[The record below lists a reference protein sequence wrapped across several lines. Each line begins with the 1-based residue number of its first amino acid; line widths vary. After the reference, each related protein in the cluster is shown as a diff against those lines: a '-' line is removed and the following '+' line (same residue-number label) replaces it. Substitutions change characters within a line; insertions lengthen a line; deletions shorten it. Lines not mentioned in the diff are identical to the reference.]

1 MAENMVLMEIRGKL
15 MRIPE
20 SRVEERGEWAARR
33 AAEAA
38 EGRELKVGGYS
49 PPA

>member
-20 SRVEERGEWAARR
+20 SKVEAVQSYLAANGQRNEPQKPQ
-33 AAEAA
+33 EA
-38 EGRELKVGGYS
+38 GS
-49 PPA
+49 